1 MSAGWVPAGQGEA
14 VVTRSLGYLYQM
26 PEVLMRTVCKSCHH
40 PALPQ
45 VLLRNRHVSKRRS
58 PLEDIAFSRMSETVW
73 STATQPS
80 TLSYSLPRF
89 MS

>member
-1 MSAGWVPAGQGEA
+1 M
-14 VVTRSLGYLYQM
+14 
-26 PEVLMRTVCKSCHH
+26 
-40 PALPQ
+40 
-45 VLLRNRHVSKRRS
+45 LLRNRHVSKRRS

-80 TLSYSLPRF
+80 TLSSSLPRF